1 MLEDASER
9 APPEFPGVPLSTVI
23 EAKYLY
29 YVCHRCHLPFWGGNK
44 DCGAFAAG
52 EPDTEPSLLVCESCA
67 ASDFACPIHRHDFV
81 VYRCQQCCN
90 PATHLSLGHIRL
102 CDRCVAAKS
111 RDIVPHRHGGERC
124 GCGADV
130 RRPHGGISSDC
141 LLRLKKGNRGCGE
154 KYLGPRTDTIS
165 ALEYVLLSPQEPHC

>member
-1 MLEDASER
+1 MTATMSNGPAIARWMHHASLFLTDFR
-9 APPEFPGVPLSTVI
+9 PVTLS
-23 EAKYLY
+23 EHY
-29 YVCHRCHLPFWGGNK
+29 
-44 DCGAFAAG
+44 
-52 EPDTEPSLLVCESCA
+52 
-67 ASDFACPIHRHDFV
+67 FV